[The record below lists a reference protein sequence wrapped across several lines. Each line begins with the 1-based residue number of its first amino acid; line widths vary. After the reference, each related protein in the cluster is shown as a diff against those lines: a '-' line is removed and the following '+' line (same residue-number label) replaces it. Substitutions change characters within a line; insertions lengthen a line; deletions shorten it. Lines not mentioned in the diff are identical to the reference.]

1 MSNENRKVKIGDKP
15 VNLGTRFGR
24 LAAGSEVELTKEE
37 AKRVIDAN
45 AGHYSN
51 EPKKEAKK
59 D

>member
-1 MSNENRKVKIGDKP
+1 MSKDTRKVTIGDQP

-24 LAAGSEVELTKEE
+24 LAAGSEVDLTQEE
-37 AKRVIDAN
+37 AKRVVEAK

-59 D
+59 A